1 MKSIL
6 LEGTELSGK
15 TTLANSVGNSLSNE
29 GYSVFVNSG
38 PIDKNSS
45 LVVLPLKMA
54 ESVDSPYL
62 KELFYT
68 LSLAGDKSPGRVY
81 DGEVDFLIQERSFP
95 SVIAYSSVLNPFGV
109 NRFLGGMLRQVYPS
123 FDYNF
128 LIKTSTNSRLARMNA
143 KGSKT
148 KLDEMVRSNPTL
160 GVDLENEIKRILE
173 GERNYTEVDTDQMEI
188 EEATKYIM
196 ERIK

>member
-1 MKSIL
+1 
-6 LEGTELSGK
+6 
-15 TTLANSVGNSLSNE
+15 
-29 GYSVFVNSG
+29 
-38 PIDKNSS
+38 

-160 GVDLENEIKRILE
+160 GVDLENEIK
-173 GERNYTEVDTDQMEI
+173 
-188 EEATKYIM
+188 TKYYN
-196 ERIK
+196 